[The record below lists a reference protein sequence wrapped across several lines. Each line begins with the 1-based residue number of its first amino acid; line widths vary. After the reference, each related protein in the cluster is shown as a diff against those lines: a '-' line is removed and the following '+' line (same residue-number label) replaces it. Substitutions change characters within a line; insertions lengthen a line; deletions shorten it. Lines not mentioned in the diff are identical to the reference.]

1 MADRAKNAKV
11 IALGLQH
18 LANRH
23 PIQEYFMTKA
33 LITAIGAVMLIG
45 CSSWV
50 QLTNEGKSVMLLPE
64 SGVASCA
71 RVGGTR
77 SNTLN
82 KILFTQRNR
91 LRLEEE
97 LATLARNE
105 AGSMGGDAIVIESPI
120 NDGTQRFG
128 VYRC

>member
-1 MADRAKNAKV
+1 
-11 IALGLQH
+11 
-18 LANRH
+18 
-23 PIQEYFMTKA
+23 MTKA
-33 LITAIGAVMLIG
+33 LITAIGAVMLVS

-50 QLTNEGKSVMLLPE
+50 QLTSEGESVMLLPE
-64 SGVASCA
+64 SGVASCT

-77 SNTLN
+77 SSTLN

-105 AGSMGGDAIVIESPI
+105 AGSMGGDAIVVESPI
-120 NDGTQRFG
+120 SDGSQRFG

>member
-1 MADRAKNAKV
+1 
-11 IALGLQH
+11 
-18 LANRH
+18 
-23 PIQEYFMTKA
+23 MTKA
-33 LITAIGAVMLIG
+33 LITAIGVVMLVG

-50 QLTNEGKSVMLLPE
+50 QLTSEGESVMLLPE
-64 SGVASCA
+64 SGVASCT

-77 SNTLN
+77 SSTLN

-105 AGSMGGDAIVIESPI
+105 AGSMGGDAIVVESPI
-120 NDGTQRFG
+120 SDGTQRFG

>member
-1 MADRAKNAKV
+1 
-11 IALGLQH
+11 
-18 LANRH
+18 
-23 PIQEYFMTKA
+23 MTKA
-33 LITAIGAVMLIG
+33 LITAIGAVMLVS

-50 QLTNEGKSVMLLPE
+50 QLTSEGESVMLLPE
-64 SGVASCA
+64 SGVASCT

-77 SNTLN
+77 SSTLN

-105 AGSMGGDAIVIESPI
+105 AGSMGGDAIVVESPI
-120 NDGTQRFG
+120 SDGTQRFG

>member
-1 MADRAKNAKV
+1 
-11 IALGLQH
+11 
-18 LANRH
+18 
-23 PIQEYFMTKA
+23 MTKA
-33 LITAIGAVMLIG
+33 LITAIGAVMLVS

-50 QLTNEGKSVMLLPE
+50 QLTSEGESVMLLPE
-64 SGVASCA
+64 SGVASCT

-77 SNTLN
+77 SSTLN
-82 KILFTQRNR
+82 TILFTQRNL

-105 AGSMGGDAIVIESPI
+105 AGSMSGDAIVIESPI
-120 NDGTQRFG
+120 SDGTQRFG

>member
-1 MADRAKNAKV
+1 
-11 IALGLQH
+11 
-18 LANRH
+18 
-23 PIQEYFMTKA
+23 MTKA
-33 LITAIGAVMLIG
+33 LITAIGAVMLVG

-50 QLTNEGKSVMLLPE
+50 QLTSEGESVMLLPE
-64 SGVASCA
+64 SGVASCT

-77 SNTLN
+77 SSTLN

-105 AGSMGGDAIVIESPI
+105 AGSMGGDAIVVESPI
-120 NDGTQRFG
+120 SDGTQRFG

>member
-1 MADRAKNAKV
+1 
-11 IALGLQH
+11 
-18 LANRH
+18 
-23 PIQEYFMTKA
+23 MTKA

>member
-1 MADRAKNAKV
+1 
-11 IALGLQH
+11 
-18 LANRH
+18 
-23 PIQEYFMTKA
+23 MTKA
-33 LITAIGAVMLIG
+33 LITAIGAVMLVS

-50 QLTNEGKSVMLLPE
+50 QLTSEGESVMLLPE
-64 SGVASCA
+64 SGVASCT

-77 SNTLN
+77 SSTLN
-82 KILFTQRNR
+82 TILFTQRNR

-105 AGSMGGDAIVIESPI
+105 AGSMSGDAIVIESPI
-120 NDGTQRFG
+120 SDGTQRFG